1 MLHDAKSEL
10 YQKLLVA
17 DIFPGKF
24 LIGYISV
31 TKHATTVEKY
41 FFGVT
46 KSDESIAIYSQGQ
59 FLTLIFVIFNA

>member
-17 DIFPGKF
+17 DIFPGKL

-46 KSDESIAIYSQGQ
+46 KSDESIAIYS
-59 FLTLIFVIFNA
+59 